1 MCFRMKQPLHFDIH
15 HYSVE
20 ECKRAMHDHELK
32 RRAESILH
40 LDAAHGPIG
49 ANMAWSTCMPERYAV
64 RGGDYHM
71 NVELQL
77 K

>member
-1 MCFRMKQPLHFDIH
+1 
-15 HYSVE
+15 
-20 ECKRAMHDHELK
+20 MHDHELK